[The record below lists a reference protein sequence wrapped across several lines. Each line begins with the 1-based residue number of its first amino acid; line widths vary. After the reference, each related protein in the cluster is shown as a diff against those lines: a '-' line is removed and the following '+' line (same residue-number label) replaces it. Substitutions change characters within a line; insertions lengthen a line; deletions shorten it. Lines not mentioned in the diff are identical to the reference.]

1 MSKTI
6 YDIFISYRRDGG
18 GATAGRINDMLTAD
32 GYSVSYDVDTLREGR
47 FDMQLL
53 ERIEQCQDFILVVDK
68 NCFVR
73 TIDPDTDPHDDWL
86 WQELSY
92 ALQLK
97 KNVIP
102 ILLAGAGFPK
112 KLPEDIDNVRFCN
125 GPQCVHEYFD
135 SFYTKLKEMLRAY
148 PRLVKLSY
156 VGPIPTTKNMSSLKL
171 KADIDCIFYLDGEER
186 LHLSAGVIQK
196 IPLPRGE
203 YELMFISEENCA
215 DRLELEFVMPDVDKL
230 QKVSLCDIRNA
241 RLQKEAEARR
251 IAEER
256 RLAEERRKVEEQRLA
271 EELRREAE
279 RAEAERRRREEEER
293 AKEKTFTVG
302 GVSYKMIRVEG
313 GSFMM
318 GSPDNDSDAFSD
330 EKPQHR
336 VTLSDYY
343 IGETQVTQAL
353 WKAVMGY
360 NPSRRERD
368 NLPVESVS
376 WNDCQEFIKQL
387 NKKTGKTFRLPTEA
401 EWEYATRGGN
411 KSKGYKYS
419 GSNAIGDVAWYD
431 GNSSLKT
438 HKVGTKQPNE
448 LGIYDMSGNVW
459 EWCSDWYGSY
469 SSFSQVDPVGPA
481 TGSFRVLRGG
491 SWGNRARNCR
501 VSIRD
506 RNNPSYRNDS
516 RGFRLVLVP

>member
-73 TIDPDTDPHDDWL
+73 TIDPSTDPQDDWL

-102 ILLAGAGFPK
+102 VLLAGADFPK
-112 KLPEDIDNVRFCN
+112 KLPEDIDNVRLCH
-125 GPQCVHEYFD
+125 GPRCVHEYFD
-135 SFYTKLKEMLRAY
+135 SFYIKLKEMLRAY
-148 PRLVKLSY
+148 PRLAKPSDVEQPLS
-156 VGPIPTTKNMSSLKL
+156 TNKTACLKL

-186 LHLSAGVIQK
+186 SHLRAGIILK
-196 IPLPRGE
+196 IPLAKGE
-203 YELMFISEENCA
+203 YELGFVSEENGN

-230 QKVSLCDIRNA
+230 QKVNLSDIRDA
-241 RLQKEAEARR
+241 RLHKEAEALR
-251 IAEER
+251 IAEEKR
-256 RLAEERRKVEEQRLA
+256 QAEEKKRK
-271 EELRREAE
+271 
-279 RAEAERRRREEEER
+279 EEEER
-293 AKEKTFTVG
+293 AKERTFTVG
-302 GVSYKMIRVEG
+302 GVSFKMIRVEG

-318 GSPDNDSDAFSD
+318 GSPEYDYDACDD

-353 WKAVMGY
+353 WKAVMGD
-360 NPSRRERD
+360 NPSYWKG
-368 NLPVESVS
+368 NSLPVESVS
-376 WNDCQEFIKQL
+376 WEDCQKFIKQL
-387 NKKTGKTFRLPTEA
+387 NKMTGMTFRLPTEA
-401 EWEYATRGGN
+401 EWEYTARGGR
-411 KSKGYKYS
+411 KSQGFLYPGGNY
-419 GSNAIGDVAWYD
+419 IDQVAWNWR
-431 GNSSLKT
+431 NSGDKYLEGGDDDWDSDKISKNNCKT
-438 HKVGTKQPNE
+438 HPVKQKYANE
-448 LGIYDMSGNVW
+448 LGLYDMSGNVW
-459 EWCSDWYGSY
+459 EWCQDWFGVYRGSAQTNPSGP
-469 SSFSQVDPVGPA
+469 SS
-481 TGSFRVLRGG
+481 GSGRVLRGG
-491 SWGNRARNCR
+491 CWYGYVGSCF
-501 VSIRD
+501 VSSR
-506 RNNPSYRNDS
+506 YNDS
-516 RGFRLVLVP
+516 PDCRDSGFGFRLALSHQ